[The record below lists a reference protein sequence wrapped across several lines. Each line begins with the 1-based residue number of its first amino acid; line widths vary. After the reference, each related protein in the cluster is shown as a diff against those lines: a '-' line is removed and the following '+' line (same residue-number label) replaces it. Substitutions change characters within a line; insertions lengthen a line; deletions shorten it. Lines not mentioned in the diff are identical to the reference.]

1 MVLFQ
6 TSSPCDDCV
15 PEGVNL
21 PCIFFQKN
29 GFAANLRRSVGDRAR
44 LLVIA
49 ADPDSYE
56 LNDEMTATFA
66 GCFEHCG
73 VHMSEVQLLDARSQ
87 DAARELVQNSDAI
100 ILGGGHVPTQN
111 RFFERIGLKWLLK
124 DYPGTVM
131 GISAGSMN
139 CASIV
144 YAQPEMEGE
153 SIDPD
158 YRRFIPGLALTDV
171 MILPHYQKVRHYIL
185 DGRRLYEDITYADSH
200 GHNFIAVPDGS
211 YVVTA
216 NGVSTLF
223 GEGYLITDGRIKR
236 ICREENCIQL

>member
-29 GFAANLRRSVGDRAR
+29 GFAANLRRCAGDAAR

-49 ADPDSYE
+49 ADPEACD
-56 LNDEMTATFA
+56 LNDEMTATYA

-73 VHMSEVQLLDARSQ
+73 VRMENVLLLDARTEA
-87 DAARELVQNSDAI
+87 DAPQLVENSDVI

-111 RFFERIGLKWLLK
+111 RFFDRIGLKWLLK
-124 DYPGTVM
+124 DYPGVVM

-158 YRRFIPGLALTDV
+158 YRRFIPGLGLTDV
-171 MILPHYQKVRHYIL
+171 MLLPHYQKVRSYIL
-185 DGRRLYEDITYADSH
+185 DGRRLYEDITYADSY
-200 GHNFIAVPDGS
+200 GRSFIAVPDGS

-216 NGVSTLF
+216 NGASTLF
-223 GEGYLITDGRIKR
+223 GEGYRIADGRIKR